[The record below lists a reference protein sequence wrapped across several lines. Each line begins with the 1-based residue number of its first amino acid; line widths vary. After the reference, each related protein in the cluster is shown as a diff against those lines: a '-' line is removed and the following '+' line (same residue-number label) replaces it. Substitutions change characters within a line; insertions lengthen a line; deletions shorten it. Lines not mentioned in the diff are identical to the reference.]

1 MALKKK
7 HVDHLN
13 GVGEIVQQDKKQA
26 DQYQQ
31 QNVGIFIAHLK
42 KQKNIVASKQRWGND
57 KKRQTKKAQ
66 RVPRSLRRPP
76 HKKNALGWK

>member
-42 KQKNIVASKQRWGND
+42 KQNSKYTQPIDRCSF
-57 KKRQTKKAQ
+57 RIIRLTQ
-66 RVPRSLRRPP
+66 V
-76 HKKNALGWK
+76 